1 MNSAFQSNN
10 CFKYALIILA
20 TFLFLYQIYWVFNF
34 PIWRD
39 DAFFATVAKNLVNGN
54 GFSAV
59 FFDQD
64 YKFHYGISSGPSLIL
79 PAAAMIFIFGNHYWV
94 PELSAVLMIW
104 SLLIAIFI
112 ASKEVVGEK
121 KWAFCFLTLLMM
133 MLFSGDEEGIKL
145 SLWVRLMGEIPAA
158 LLVILAALIFSSK
171 NLNNSKLASGGI
183 ILGLALMIKAI
194 VAIAAGTILIIV
206 ATRIIFS
213 KKPIIWIVIP
223 AFCFVAPCFLFESIK
238 IIVLGW
244 KGYLELQQQNS
255 NFYRTNAFFE
265 RPLLLYSLLPILIHF
280 RFAAIT
286 FLPSIIYV
294 VYSSGRKNLNSPYF
308 VAGIALLL
316 ASFLHVSWWIVY
328 AIPDAYRHL
337 SIGIFCYFAGIFL
350 LICKF
355 EYKTQFQIFFV
366 SIFIGSLIA
375 SCPDEIW
382 KIFNN
387 NSYLQ
392 EQKMIV
398 EEMKSL
404 QQQGVQLISCGN
416 NFELEYLLP
425 SARNFKEC
433 KNFLNNSP
441 MSQKVMLIND
451 FISSPEIIYPEVL
464 YIASDDYFGAFVPI
478 PNIALERCQER
489 YYLTEHFSMLWCH

>member
-1 MNSAFQSNN
+1 MNSSFQPNN

-20 TFLFLYQIYWVFNF
+20 AFLFLYQIYWVFNF

-64 YKFHYGISSGPSLIL
+64 YKFHYGISSGPALIL

-94 PELSAVLMIW
+94 PELTAVLLIW

-133 MLFSGDEEGIKL
+133 MLFSHGDEEIKL
-145 SLWVRLMGEIPAA
+145 SLWVRLMGDIPAA

-171 NLNNSKLASGGI
+171 NLNKSKLASGGI
-183 ILGLALMIKAI
+183 ILGLALMIKTIA
-194 VAIAAGTILIIV
+194 AIAAGAILIIV
-206 ATRIIFS
+206 AIRIFFS

-265 RPLLLYSLLPILIHF
+265 KPFLYSLPILVEQF
-280 RFAAIT
+280 RFAALA

-328 AIPDAYRHL
+328 AIPYAFRHL

-350 LICKF
+350 LICKL

-366 SIFIGSLIA
+366 SLFIGSLIA

-387 NSYLQ
+387 NSNLQ

-404 QQQGVQLISCGN
+404 QKQGVQLISCGN

-425 SARNFKEC
+425 SGRNFKEC
-433 KNFLNNSP
+433 KNFLNSSS
-441 MSQKVMLIND
+441 MSQKVILIND
-451 FISSPEIIYPEVL
+451 FISSPDIL
-464 YIASDDYFGAFVPI
+464 YIASDDYSGAFVPI

-489 YYLTEHFSMLWCH
+489 YYSTEHFSMLWCR